1 MSEAIAET
9 PPLVNS
15 AFLEELIKVMRAQD
29 SFGSWE
35 GKSDDEVMTPFV
47 VTKAQ
52 RKLIPIIDDPDPDVL
67 WRVELFYNAC
77 GLAIERKTRLI
88 AAPMIN
94 INHEGFGRA
103 ILSAGRLIVYSR
115 YHRDIHRFGFDS
127 LQALAEAVGC
137 RNPRHRS
144 IWRGFAVLET
154 EPAFRRAP
162 YGVLASPTVL
172 TTTPEGQSGF
182 LCTVPN

>member
-127 LQALAEAVGC
+127 LQALAEAGDRIVDE
-137 RNPRHRS
+137 
-144 IWRGFAVLET
+144 AV
-154 EPAFRRAP
+154 AMIGRF
-162 YGVLASPTVL
+162 
-172 TTTPEGQSGF
+172 PEAANFG
-182 LCTVPN
+182 